1 MATPKKRRKLF
12 TAFSLIL
19 ISAAIAGTA
28 SYAWFTMNDKVNA
41 GMEIEAVAAK
51 NLVICETVDGTYT
64 TSVDLSDTDIVKTL
78 SPVSTVDC
86 ENWFIP
92 QGDTGIVYETGAITD
107 DTSFEK
113 LSATAGFVR
122 TGTVYIK
129 AEMDLDDTSSAAFAT
144 LYVSGI
150 RVERP
155 ESDGQSGIT
164 DALRIGVVCGTN
176 TLIFAYKNLE
186 AASAT
191 EAVESVDGDGKP
203 TLQNISTSAVGT
215 GAVIAEGVGASPVE
229 VQLFL
234 WYEGQDDA
242 CTSHNSVKVENVNVS
257 IEFVGS
263 R

>member
-1 MATPKKRRKLF
+1 MSKSRRKLV

-107 DTSFEK
+107 ETSF
-113 LSATAGFVR
+113 LRLTDTAGFVR
-122 TGTVYIK
+122 RGKVYIK
-129 AEMDLDDTSSAAFAT
+129 ADMDLDDSEFVS

-150 RVERP
+150 HVDRP
-155 ESDGQSGIT
+155 EDEEDKSDIT
-164 DALRIGVVCGTN
+164 HALRIGVVCGAN
-176 TLIFAYKNLE
+176 TLIFAYKSPDVPLT
-186 AASAT
+186 T

-215 GAVIAEGVGASPVE
+215 EAVIAEDVGASPVE

-234 WYEGQDDA
+234 WYEGQDEE
-242 CTSHNSVKVENVNVS
+242 CTSHNSIKVENINVS
-257 IEFVGS
+257 IEFMGE